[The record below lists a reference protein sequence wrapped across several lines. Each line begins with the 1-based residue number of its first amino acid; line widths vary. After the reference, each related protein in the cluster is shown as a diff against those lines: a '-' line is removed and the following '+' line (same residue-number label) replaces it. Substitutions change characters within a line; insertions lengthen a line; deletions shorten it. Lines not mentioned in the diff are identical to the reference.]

1 MRKRKTQIRRIPHSD
16 RIVEKEE
23 QLPIDIDDNSLS
35 KYVDISQLIPY
46 GEKNSVARGELFYA
60 GIKNSVFPAVNGER
74 PIVDTIFTKDIIRS
88 SFNAKSK
95 SSVRLLNKIDK
106 VINDYVCETTY
117 IYEEYIERDGL
128 IVPVIQIETVPRYTT
143 FYKFGYKT
151 KSQFEDMN
159 VGEESEDQIYTSHL
173 ENLDPDDGGMAF
185 GMNVNCIF
193 NISRDVGEDAI
204 IITER
209 LANKFRFNYMD
220 DVEFFLSPNDQILK
234 NVYGDNHTYKPF
246 PLPGEY
252 IDERGI
258 VCSISKIEKNIL
270 CISDDIEKSDETFY
284 VHSGGLIYDV
294 EVYCNRD
301 DIVKQEPYLYE
312 LYNAQRIYIQNIVLA
327 LNELDDS
334 YFHPNTLYR
343 RNKYRAALTR
353 ELRKDKTD
361 LKNRITVKIKI
372 ANESPLMV
380 GSKITNRHG
389 AKGVTGQIVPDGTI
403 MAEDGT
409 QIDMMVNAS
418 SNINRENIGQMF
430 EKDINGLNVF
440 LRKYLN
446 ESDDSIEV
454 KFNNIIK
461 WVDLV
466 NQPILVD
473 ALKQFKKGDIVE
485 LYKRDDI
492 RVKHDPYGG
501 EMDFRRFIELT
512 RFTMTLYDVKPFT
525 IYYEGKPMSS
535 KHYYGKMF
543 MFLLENGPFYDT
555 SISTDEIITSK
566 GSQAKKGNSK
576 KKHHSK
582 LGTTSAKNSNLSTA
596 IIINSITNKDK
607 NLLGENTSPIHN
619 YMTAIG
625 MEFASIPKEDNDG

>member
-1 MRKRKTQIRRIPHSD
+1 MRKRKTQIVRIPHSD
-16 RIVEKEE
+16 HIVEKEE
-23 QLPIDIDDNSLS
+23 SLPIEIGENSLS

-95 SSVRLLNKIDK
+95 STVRLLDRIDK
-106 VINDYVCETTY
+106 VINNYVCETTY
-117 IYEEYIERDGL
+117 IYEEYVEKDGM
-128 IVPVIQIETVPRYTT
+128 IVPVIQIETVPNYIT
-143 FYKFGYKT
+143 FYKFGYKNR
-151 KSQFEDMN
+151 SQFENMQ
-159 VGEESEDQIYTSHL
+159 VGEESNDQIYTSYL
-173 ENLDPDDGGMAF
+173 DNLDPDDGGMSF
-185 GMNVNCIF
+185 GMNVNAIF
-193 NISRDVGEDAI
+193 NISRDVGEDSI

-209 LANKFRFNYMD
+209 LAKKFKFNYMD
-220 DVEFFLSPNDQILK
+220 DIEFFLSPEDQILK

-252 IDERGI
+252 VDERGV

-284 VHSGGLIYDV
+284 VHGGLVYDV

-301 DIVKQEPYLYE
+301 DLLKNDPFLLE
-312 LYNAQRIYIQNIVLA
+312 LYKAQRIYIQNIVLT
-327 LNELDDS
+327 LNSLDER

-343 RNKYRAALTR
+343 RDKYRYSLTK

-361 LKNRITVKIKI
+361 LKNRVSVKIKI

-389 AKGVTGQIVPDGTI
+389 AKGVTGQIVPNGTI
-403 MAEDGT
+403 VAEDGEE
-409 QIDMMVNAS
+409 IDIMVNAS
-418 SNINRENIGQMF
+418 STVNRENVGQLF

-446 ESDDSIEV
+446 ESNDSIEV

-473 ALKQFKKGDIVE
+473 ALKKFKKGDIVE
-485 LYKRDDI
+485 LYKKDDI

-501 EMDFRRFIELT
+501 EMDFARFIELT

-525 IYYEGKPMSS
+525 IYYNGIPMSS

-543 MFLLENGPFYDT
+543 FFLLENGPFYDT
-555 SISTDEIITSK
+555 SVSTDEIITSK
-566 GSQAKKGNSK
+566 GGQAKKGNSK

-607 NLLGENTSPIHN
+607 HLLGENTSPIHN

-625 MEFASIPKEDNDG
+625 MEFASIPKEDNDE

>member
-1 MRKRKTQIRRIPHSD
+1 MRKRKTHIIRIPHSNY
-16 RIVEKEE
+16 IEEKEE
-23 QLPIDIDDNSLS
+23 QLPIDIEDTSLS

-74 PIVDTIFTKDIIRS
+74 PIVDSIFTKDIIRS

-95 SSVRLLNKIDK
+95 STVRLLNRIDK
-106 VINDYVCETTY
+106 VINNYVCETTY
-117 IYEEYIERDGL
+117 IYEEYVEKNGM
-128 IVPVIQIETVPRYTT
+128 IVPVIQIETVPNYVT
-143 FYKFGYKT
+143 FYKFGYKN
-151 KSQFEDMN
+151 KSQFENMN
-159 VGEESEDQIYTSHL
+159 IGEESSEPIYTSHL
-173 ENLDPDDGGMAF
+173 TNLDPSDGGMDF
-185 GMNVNCIF
+185 GMNVNVIF
-193 NISRDVGEDAI
+193 NISRDVGEDSI

-220 DVEFFLSPNDQILK
+220 DIEFFLSPNDQILK
-234 NVYGDNHTYKPF
+234 NIYGDNHVYKPF
-246 PLPGEY
+246 PLPGEH
-252 IDERGI
+252 IGESGV

-284 VHSGGLIYDV
+284 VHGGLVYDV
-294 EVYCNRD
+294 EVYGNRD
-301 DIVKQEPYLYE
+301 DILKQEPYLYE
-312 LYNAQRIYIQNIVLA
+312 LYKAQKMYIHDIVNA
-327 LNELDDS
+327 LNSLDET
-334 YFHPNTLYR
+334 YFHPNTIYR
-343 RNKYRAALTR
+343 RNKYRAVLTR

-361 LKNRITVKIKI
+361 IKNRIYVKIKV

-389 AKGVTGQIVPDGTI
+389 AKGITGQIVPDGTVV
-403 MAEDGT
+403 AEDGT
-409 QIDMMVNAS
+409 QIDAIVNLS

-430 EKDINGLNVF
+430 EKDINALNVF
-440 LRKYLN
+440 VMKYLK
-446 ESDDSIEV
+446 ESNDSVEV

-466 NQPILVD
+466 NQPLLVD
-473 ALKQFKKGDIVE
+473 ALKKYKKEDIVE
-485 LYKRDDI
+485 LYKERDI
-492 RVKHDPYGG
+492 RIKHDPYGG
-501 EMDFRRFIELT
+501 EMDFRRFVELT
-512 RFTMTLYDVKPFT
+512 RFTSTLYDVKPFT
-525 IYYEGKPMSS
+525 IYYDGIPMSE

-543 MFLLENGPFYDT
+543 FFLLENGPFYDT
-555 SISTDEIITSK
+555 SVSTDEIITSK
-566 GSQAKKGNSK
+566 GSQAKKGPSK

-607 NLLGENTSPIHN
+607 HLLGENTSPIHN

-625 MEFASIPKEDNDG
+625 MEFASIPKEGDDD